1 MKRNA
6 GLILVT
12 PRLNFDYYSSFERKN
27 VFYAKSYFS
36 INCLTV
42 CSFAENINAYT
53 KPYTEAFAIKT
64 TLL

>member
-1 MKRNA
+1 MKRN
-6 GLILVT
+6 GWVDMVT
-12 PRLNFDYYSSFERKN
+12 TRLNFDYYSSFERKN

-36 INCLTV
+36 INCLAV
-42 CSFAENINAYT
+42 CPFDGNINAYT